1 MMNETASVAEFMQE
15 VEELYFEFHFNQ
27 TSFNAS
33 FINEEAQ
40 LPPVSLGTIQVELG
54 NGTDS

>member
-1 MMNETASVAEFMQE
+1 MNETASVAEFMQE

-33 FINEEAQ
+33 FINEEA
-40 LPPVSLGTIQVELG
+40 
-54 NGTDS
+54 